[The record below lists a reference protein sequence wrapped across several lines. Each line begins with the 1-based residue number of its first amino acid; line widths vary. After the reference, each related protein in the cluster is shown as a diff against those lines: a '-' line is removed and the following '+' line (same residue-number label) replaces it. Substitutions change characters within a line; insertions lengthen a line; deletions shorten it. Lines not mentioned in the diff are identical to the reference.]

1 MGTLCLRTED
11 LDSLPS
17 LRAGRHK
24 AAFCLRLRLFCIF
37 IVLLKRNIIQLMDEE
52 DKLLLRTIK
61 TVYGQLLDERT
72 DIKRTDGENGNIAAE
87 YDDAIE
93 RMSRLAPE
101 IHEVFDIYK
110 LEEEDF
116 VFIIEAIEM
125 YLDSFVIDGR
135 REDTKERDEKEY
147 KALES
152 FLDQFYDDSEESEDG
167 EEDTDEGQ

>member
-24 AAFCLRLRLFCIF
+24 ADFCLRLRLFCIF

-61 TVYGQLLDERT
+61 AVYGQLLDERT

-152 FLDQFYDDSEESEDG
+152 FLDQFYDDSEESEDD